1 MIERE
6 LRALL
11 NRHPFEPFRIKLVN
25 GDGHDVVYADL
36 VALLEEGVYI
46 TSEGRHWAQFPF
58 DRIASFES
66 SCPTSKPVF
75 PRPGI
80 PLVILLT

>member
-11 NRHPFEPFRIKLVN
+11 GRQPFEPFRIKLVN

-36 VALLEEGVYI
+36 VALLEQGVYI
-46 TSEGRHWAQFPF
+46 TSEGGHWAQFPF

-66 SCPTSKPVF
+66 LVGDFQAGPPTA
-75 PRPGI
+75 
-80 PLVILLT
+80 